1 LLAIRNLKRKKE
13 GGFGVETIANETV
26 AVPKEEYRVLK
37 EIYQSVK
44 RQHFLLRIAEAEKN
58 LKAGKIK
65 KVTVDK
71 FIEQIG

>member
-1 LLAIRNLKRKKE
+1 MKAVVGLGTTAD
-13 GGFGVETIANETV
+13 ETV
-26 AVPKEEYRVLK
+26 AIPKEEYRILK

-44 RQHFLLRIAEAEKN
+44 RQNFLLRIAEAEKN
-58 LKAGKIK
+58 LKAGKVK